1 MTIYPILAITTVS
14 LSCFA
19 QDQTGA
25 KALFFDSS
33 SGVTL
38 HSSGQAPIAR
48 NSSPTPSGTIQ
59 AAKAAPAAE
68 GEVTGLRY
76 WIEVQT
82 EQGQL
87 LRVNSSRMFRSGER
101 IRIHV
106 ESNVDGSLVILQ
118 SQDSG
123 PFTRLFPTGV
133 SAGEVERLKDQVLP
147 SKAGWFR
154 FDSKPG
160 DLRLMMLVRTNIS
173 PASNPSVP
181 SNPNSPAPAAQ
192 LSKVQ
197 LTPPEN
203 PTAPSASELVDQE
216 ARLRA
221 EMERLRGSKALFVE
235 EDTQSAQPASYVV
248 VDRRKD
254 SSIDAGVVAIEIKL
268 SHR

>member
-123 PFTRLFPTGV
+123 PFSKLFP
-133 SAGEVERLKDQVLP
+133 AGSNSGRVEKLKDEVFP
-147 SKAGWFR
+147 SKSGWFR

-160 DLRLMMLVRTNIS
+160 DIRLMLMIQSEKSTAEPLL
-173 PASNPSVP
+173 A
-181 SNPNSPAPAAQ
+181 
-192 LSKVQ
+192 LSKVTPQ
-197 LTPPEN
+197 SSTLTAAGLN
-203 PTAPSASELVDQE
+203 SDQE
-216 ARLRA
+216 KQLEIRMRA
-221 EMERLRGSKALFVE
+221 QIEHLKGSKALVI
-235 EDTQSAQPASYVV
+235 EDDNSSSNSATYVMA
-248 VDRRKD
+248 DTRRA
-254 SSIDAGVVAIEIKL
+254 SSIEPGIIATEL
-268 SHR
+268 RLLHR